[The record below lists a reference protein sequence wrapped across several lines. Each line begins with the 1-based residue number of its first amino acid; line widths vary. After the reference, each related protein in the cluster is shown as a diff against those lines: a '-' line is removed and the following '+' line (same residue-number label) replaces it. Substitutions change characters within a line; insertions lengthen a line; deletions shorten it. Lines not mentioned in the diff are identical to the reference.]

1 MRDQGNR
8 DGLKAGYLKHLK
20 LLTGAG
26 VTPMVIFDELAL
38 PAKETCVSEKVQYV
52 VAPYEADAQIAYLMK
67 SGVADP
73 ALIEDADLLAYGCSK
88 ESILRRIIEDAD
100 KEEEERKRKRER
112 KEKEKANLLK
122 ALILR
127 RKHINQ
133 QELQTK
139 EELRKKL
146 GERESLEKNRLS
158 IDNKIMKII
167 GNK

>member
-1 MRDQGNR
+1 M
-8 DGLKAGYLKHLK
+8 
-20 LLTGAG
+20 
-26 VTPMVIFDELAL
+26 
-38 PAKETCVSEKVQYV
+38 TCVSEKVQYA
-52 VAPYEADAQIAYLMK
+52 VAPYKAGAQIAFLIR
-67 SGVADP
+67 SGMADP
-73 ALIEDADLLAYGCSK
+73 ALSEDSDLLAYGCSK

-100 KEEEERKRKRER
+100 KEEERKRKKER

-139 EELRKKL
+139 EELRKKPE
-146 GERESLEKNRLS
+146 ERESFEKKRLS